1 MGRLLPICGLSCAIS
16 IDACS
21 STGCGDTPVAIAS
34 SVGGGCAIGAPAAP
48 PSKSELKQVPAAHC
62 YSARVYCMSSD
73 VEQWLRS
80 KF

>member
-34 SVGGGCAIGAPAAP
+34 SVGGGCAIGAPAGAP
-48 PSKSELKQVPAAHC
+48 PSKSELKQVPAAQC
-62 YSARVYCMSSD
+62 YSAAVYLCRRT
-73 VEQWLRS
+73 VLRS

>member
-48 PSKSELKQVPAAHC
+48 P
-62 YSARVYCMSSD
+62 
-73 VEQWLRS
+73 LRLPRAS
-80 KF
+80 